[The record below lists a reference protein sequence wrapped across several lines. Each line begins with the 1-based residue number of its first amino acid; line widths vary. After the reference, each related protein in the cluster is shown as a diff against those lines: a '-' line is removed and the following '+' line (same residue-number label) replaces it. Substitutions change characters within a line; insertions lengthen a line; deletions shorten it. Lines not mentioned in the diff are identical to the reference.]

1 VKGGRRREEEERGRK
16 EEGRS
21 RREEGI
27 EGQSRVE
34 VRGRRKVVGG

>member
-1 VKGGRRREEEERGRK
+1 MKGGRSREEEERGRE

-27 EGQSRVE
+27 EGQSREE